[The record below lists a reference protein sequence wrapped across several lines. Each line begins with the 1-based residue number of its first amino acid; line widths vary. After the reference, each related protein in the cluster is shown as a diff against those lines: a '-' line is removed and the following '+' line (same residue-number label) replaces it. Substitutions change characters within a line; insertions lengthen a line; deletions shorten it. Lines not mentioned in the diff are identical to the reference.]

1 MTTSGGAKAPRMLE
15 LVTPEAIRLSFPLAS
30 LGARL
35 MAFGIDM
42 TILLFAVVMLS
53 VAGMVTSMSGMML
66 IGAFLIRQ
74 FYFVVF
80 EVLWH
85 GATPGKRALGLRVVS
100 RDGRGLSVDAI
111 FARNLLR
118 DVELFIPALVLF
130 TPEAVM
136 GAAPTWVTIV
146 AGLWAIL
153 VALMPLLTRENLRAG
168 DLVGGTV
175 VVAVP
180 RALLIQ
186 DEAAPASRASS
197 RGQALVFTEA
207 QLSIYG
213 EHELETL
220 ATVMR
225 RIEDGQADRGDQA
238 HIARTIAAKIGY
250 RGPEPSS
257 EPKRFLR
264 AFYKQ
269 QRAALEKRLLFGKR
283 KASKLDQRPR

>member
-1 MTTSGGAKAPRMLE
+1 MTTSRSEAKAPKTLE

-42 TILLFAVVMLS
+42 TILLFAVIMLS
-53 VAGMVTSMSGMML
+53 LAGMVTSLSGMML

-74 FYFVVF
+74 FYFMAF

-118 DVELFIPALVLF
+118 DVELFIPALVLLA
-130 TPEAVM
+130 PEAVM
-136 GAAPTWVTIV
+136 GVAPTWVTV
-146 AGLWAIL
+146 MAGLWAAVI
-153 VALMPLLTRENLRAG
+153 ALMPFLTRENLRAG

-175 VVAVP
+175 VVVVP
-180 RALLIQ
+180 RAILIQ
-186 DEAAPASRASS
+186 DEAAPVSRALSS
-197 RGQALVFTEA
+197 RHALVFTPA

-225 RIEDGQADRGDQA
+225 RIDDGHADRSDQA
-238 HIARTIAAKIGY
+238 HIAQTIARKIGY
-250 RGPEPSS
+250 RGPEPRSA
-257 EPKRFLR
+257 PARFLR

-269 QRAALEKRLLFGKR
+269 QRAALEKRLLLGKR
-283 KASKLDQRPR
+283 KASKLEKG